1 MCNFTRNSEPHR
13 SVFSVSFANR
23 TGNKWKGGEQLTA
36 LSFMKGEKEKTSE
49 TLCIFKRGAFW
60 ISDPRSFTELIAS
73 EPSPHVFGFSGIIL

>member
-36 LSFMKGEKEKTSE
+36 LSFMKGEKGKTSE
-49 TLCIFKRGAFW
+49 TLVWVLHLQERCLLDLR
-60 ISDPRSFTELIAS
+60 PQ
-73 EPSPHVFGFSGIIL
+73 VFYRAYCF